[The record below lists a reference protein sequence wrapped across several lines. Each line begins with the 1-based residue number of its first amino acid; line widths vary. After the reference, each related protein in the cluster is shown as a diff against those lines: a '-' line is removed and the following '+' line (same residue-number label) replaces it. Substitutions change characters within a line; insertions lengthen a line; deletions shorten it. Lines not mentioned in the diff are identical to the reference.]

1 MIPKRKK
8 QCNMKVSGNKVLMQ
22 FLDIHAC
29 NDSTSFLDIICSDTS
44 NNDCAQSYSI
54 EADFNY
60 SLSTK
65 TAHTLNM
72 NAASTNAITKQLIN
86 ASSHD
91 KNYQE
96 LIHQIK
102 EGFQRLE
109 IVPILYYNHFGKYD
123 IALPHV
129 ITYLWM
135 IRLFIPTS

>member
-1 MIPKRKK
+1 
-8 QCNMKVSGNKVLMQ
+8 MKVSGNKVLMQ

-29 NDSTSFLDIICSDTS
+29 NDSTSFLDIIRSDTS

-65 TAHTLNM
+65 IDTLNAHTLNT

-86 ASSHD
+86 ALSHD

-102 EGFQRLE
+102 EGFQRL
-109 IVPILYYNHFGKYD
+109 
-123 IALPHV
+123 
-129 ITYLWM
+129 
-135 IRLFIPTS
+135 